1 MGSWQARR
9 SAIFIAMNCCGKGYA
24 GVGCLKLVAEGEIL
38 QGGLSAGLDGGRERE
53 NNDIEHPIMLY
64 SAGRNRHGDKA
75 DGIFDTGDGS
85 ILK

>member
-1 MGSWQARR
+1 MGR
-9 SAIFIAMNCCGKGYA
+9 
-24 GVGCLKLVAEGEIL
+24 LKLVAEGEIL
-38 QGGLSAGLDGGRERE
+38 QGEPFAGLDGGRERV

-75 DGIFDTGDGS
+75 DGVFGTGDRS